1 MRFPLLDVFPPETI
15 QKQILSNS
23 SNSNTNPIVSI
34 KMLNTCILNTNKTAL
49 SLL

>member
-34 KMLNTCILNTNKTAL
+34 KMLNILNTNKTAL

>member
-1 MRFPLLDVFPPETI
+1 MRFPLLYVFPPETI

-34 KMLNTCILNTNKTAL
+34 KLLNILNMNETAL

>member
-34 KMLNTCILNTNKTAL
+34 KLLNILNTNETAL